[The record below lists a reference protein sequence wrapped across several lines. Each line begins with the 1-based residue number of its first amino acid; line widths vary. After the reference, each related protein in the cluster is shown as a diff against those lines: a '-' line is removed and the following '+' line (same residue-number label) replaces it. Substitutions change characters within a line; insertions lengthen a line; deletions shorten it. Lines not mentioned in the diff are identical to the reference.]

1 MPEFHPTIGDAI
13 GTAMAHNIRLAHSN
27 EPATAAPPNR
37 PDPYSVPGM
46 LLRLTET
53 TAPAEV
59 ARMVEEI
66 TNPLFGALSQVT
78 ELVATTADWTRSRLN
93 FDGPLHNPVFEVWQR
108 LAVCTSLLQDA
119 IEELD
124 DAYAGIAACPA
135 ALSDPKHQDM
145 VRILRTREGED
156 DIFTAPGQPPAES
169 TAVRRPHTESPQQR
183 AAGAASPRA
192 AAQGV
197 TPAAAVRTEA
207 QPPPASPI
215 RPPRTR

>member
-13 GTAMAHNIRLAHSN
+13 GAAMAHNIRLAHSN

-53 TAPAEV
+53 TAPADV

-66 TNPLFGALSQVT
+66 TSPLFGVLPQVT

-156 DIFTAPGQPPAES
+156 DIFTTPGQPPAEPTAFQHPQAES
-169 TAVRRPHTESPQQR
+169 TRQQ
-183 AAGAASPRA
+183 AASAASPRA
-192 AAQGV
+192 TAQGA
-197 TPAAAVRTEA
+197 TPSATVHTGT
-207 QPPPASPI
+207 QPPATPT

>member
-13 GTAMAHNIRLAHSN
+13 GAAMAHNIRLAHSN
-27 EPATAAPPNR
+27 EPTTASPPNR
-37 PDPYSVPGM
+37 PAPYSVPGM
-46 LLRLTET
+46 LIRLTET
-53 TAPAEV
+53 TAPADV

-66 TNPLFGALSQVT
+66 TSPLFGALPQVT

-93 FDGPLHNPVFEVWQR
+93 FDNPFHNPVFEVWQR
-108 LAVCTSLLQDA
+108 LAVCTQLLREA
-119 IEELD
+119 AEELD

-145 VRILRTREGED
+145 VHILRTREGND
-156 DIFTAPGQPPAES
+156 DTFPAPGAPAES
-169 TAVRRPHTESPQQR
+169 TAVGRPHAEPNQQR
-183 AAGAASPRA
+183 AADAASPRS

-197 TPAAAVRTEA
+197 TPSAAVRTEA
-207 QPPPASPI
+207 QPPAASPI

>member
-1 MPEFHPTIGDAI
+1 MPEFHPAIGDAI
-13 GTAMAHNIRLAHSN
+13 GAAMAHSN

-53 TAPAEV
+53 TAPADV

-66 TNPLFGALSQVT
+66 TSPLFGALPQVT

-135 ALSDPKHQDM
+135 TLSDPKHQDM

-156 DIFTAPGQPPAES
+156 DIFAAPGQPPAES
-169 TAVRRPHTESPQQR
+169 TAVERPHAESPQQR

-197 TPAAAVRTEA
+197 TPSAAVRTEA